1 MTRDGVVGCIVLF
14 GAAFVPGIVESID
27 IPNGLFFAGM
37 IAIFAVISACLC
49 WLYKQ
54 LKSEERAWIRRD

>member
-14 GAAFVPGIVESID
+14 GAAFIPGIVESID
-27 IPNGLFFAGM
+27 IPNGLFFVVM
-37 IAIFAVISACLC
+37 IAIFTVIVACLY

-54 LKSEERAWIRRD
+54 LKSEERA

>member
-27 IPNGLFFAGM
+27 IPNSLFFA
-37 IAIFAVISACLC
+37 ITAAVFAAIGVCVC

-54 LKSEERAWIRRD
+54 LKVEERTWIRRN

>member
-14 GAAFVPGIVESID
+14 GAAFIPCIVERID
-27 IPNGLFFAGM
+27 IPNGLFFAVM
-37 IAIFAVISACLC
+37 IAIFAAIGAVMC

-54 LKSEERAWIRRD
+54 LKSEECA

>member
-27 IPNGLFFAGM
+27 IPNGLFFAVM
-37 IAIFAVISACLC
+37 IAIFAAIGACLC
-49 WLYKQ
+49 LLYKQ
-54 LKSEERAWIRRD
+54 LKSEERA

>member
-27 IPNGLFFAGM
+27 IPNGLFFAVM
-37 IAIFAVISACLC
+37 IAIFAAIAAVMC

-54 LKSEERAWIRRD
+54 LKSEERA

>member
-27 IPNGLFFAGM
+27 IPNSLFFAVM
-37 IAIFAVISACLC
+37 IAIFAGIGACLC

-54 LKSEERAWIRRD
+54 LKSEERA